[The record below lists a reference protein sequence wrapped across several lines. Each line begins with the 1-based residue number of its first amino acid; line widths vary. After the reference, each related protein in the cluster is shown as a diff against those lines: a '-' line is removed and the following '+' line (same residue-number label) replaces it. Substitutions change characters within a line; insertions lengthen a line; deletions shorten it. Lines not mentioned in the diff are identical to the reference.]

1 MNDYY
6 YIKCL
11 DLYICPY
18 IISLIKIINKF
29 FLIFFFI
36 IPYLL
41 MKMMIWIQ
49 AVKAIL
55 ILA

>member
-29 FLIFFFI
+29 FLIIFFYNSLFI
-36 IPYLL
+36 NEDDDLNSSS
-41 MKMMIWIQ
+41 
-49 AVKAIL
+49 
-55 ILA
+55 